1 MERKMDRK
9 TFRQTGIQMNRHA
22 GGQIYRWTDIQMD
35 RHTDGQTEMDR
46 QRWIDGNTNE

>member
-1 MERKMDRK
+1 MDRK

-35 RHTDGQTEMDR
+35 RQRWTDRDGQTEMDR
-46 QRWIDGNTNE
+46 W